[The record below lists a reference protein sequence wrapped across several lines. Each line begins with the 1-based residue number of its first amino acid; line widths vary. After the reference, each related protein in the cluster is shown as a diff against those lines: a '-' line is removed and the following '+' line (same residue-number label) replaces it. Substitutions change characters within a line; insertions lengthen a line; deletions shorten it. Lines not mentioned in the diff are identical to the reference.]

1 MMAGIPMDKLKLKKR
16 YDSLLS
22 PGRIGSMQL
31 RNRIVMTAMGSNL
44 CNPDGTLNERIKAYY
59 EARARGGAAMVIM
72 GSVSIAWP
80 IGSANACQVAIS
92 DDRYI
97 EGFADIARRIH
108 GHGAKIALQLQHAG
122 VTAMNDIAD
131 GRPLLVPSVPKEGQ
145 SDIGPMVTEEEAS
158 AMARP
163 FVQPNSKLHYREAT
177 EEDLAW
183 VCTQFADAVERA
195 KKAGIDAVEIHAAH
209 GYLISNFLS
218 PSTNR
223 RSDRY
228 GGSLEN
234 RARLMVEVVQAV
246 RARVGRD
253 YPVWLRLDGVEF
265 LKPEGITRPDAVAAA
280 RLAERAGVDAINV
293 SAYADPDQS
302 LGYTEAHATHVPG
315 QFVPYAAAIRAA
327 VNIPVITAGRIEPEV
342 ADRLIRKHRIDFVCM
357 GRKLLADPELPRK
370 LQEGR
375 AAEIRPCIYCY
386 TCISQIFVNAPV
398 RCAVNAATS
407 FETEVVLTPAER
419 PRRVLVVGG
428 GPAGM
433 EVARVAAL
441 RGHRVTLCEKGGAL
455 GGSVRLSAISYPPNG
470 KLVRYFE
477 NVLATLPVEIRLQ
490 TQVDEGFVRTHA
502 PDVVVVA
509 TGARWQSLAIP
520 GVDLPHVL
528 DGESL
533 RAMLGAGD
541 GPLPKGVPLGLRAML
556 RLASRLG
563 LTRSPELLTQA
574 SRCWMPLGREV
585 LIYGGGLVGI
595 ELAEFLSARGR
606 KVTVLEEGALF
617 APQMRLL
624 RRWRALHDCRA
635 RGVNLIANV
644 REPRIEADRVSYLT
658 PGGQRRA
665 IAAQSVILAA
675 GAAENTAF
683 ADALRAGGADVRT
696 VGDCAAIGYIE
707 AAIRDGNALARS
719 L

>member
-1 MMAGIPMDKLKLKKR
+1 MMDRIPIDKLKPKKR
-16 YDSLLS
+16 YDSLLA

-72 GSVSIAWP
+72 GSVSISWP

-97 EGFADIARRIH
+97 EGLADLARRIH
-108 GHGAKIALQLQHAG
+108 GHGARIALQLQHAG
-122 VTAMNDIAD
+122 VTAMNDVAD

-145 SDIGPMVTEEEAS
+145 SDIGPTLTEEEAG

-163 FVQPNSKLHYREAT
+163 FMQPNSKLHYREAT

-209 GYLISNFLS
+209 GYLVSNFLS

-265 LKPEGITRPDAVAAA
+265 LKPEGITSPDAVAAA

-293 SAYADPDQS
+293 SAYADPDQ
-302 LGYTEAHATHVPG
+302 GIGFTEAHATHIPG

-342 ADRLIRKHRIDFVCM
+342 ADRLIRTHRIDFVCM

-407 FETEVVLTPAER
+407 FETEVVLTPVER

-470 KLVRYFE
+470 RLVRYFE

-541 GPLPKGVPLGLRAML
+541 GPLPKGVPVGLRAML

-563 LTRSPELLTQA
+563 ITRSPELLTQA

-644 REPRIEADRVSYLT
+644 REPRIESDQVSYLT

-683 ADALRAGGADVRT
+683 ADALRAGGTDVRT

-707 AAIRDGNALARS
+707 AAIRGGNALARS

>member
-1 MMAGIPMDKLKLKKR
+1 MMDRIPIDKLKPKKR
-16 YDSLLS
+16 YDSLLA

-72 GSVSIAWP
+72 GSVSISWP

-97 EGFADIARRIH
+97 EGLADLALRIH
-108 GHGAKIALQLQHAG
+108 GHGARIALQLQHAG
-122 VTAMNDIAD
+122 VTAMNDVAD

-145 SDIGPMVTEEEAS
+145 SDIGPTLTEEEAG

-163 FVQPNSKLHYREAT
+163 FMQPNSKLHYREAT

-265 LKPEGITRPDAVAAA
+265 LKPEGITSPDAVAAA

-293 SAYADPDQS
+293 SAYADPDQ
-302 LGYTEAHATHVPG
+302 GIGFTEAHATHIPG

-342 ADRLIRKHRIDFVCM
+342 ADRLIRTHRIDFVCM

-407 FETEVVLTPAER
+407 FETEVVLTPVER
-419 PRRVLVVGG
+419 PRRVLVIGG

-470 KLVRYFE
+470 RLVRYFE

-509 TGARWQSLAIP
+509 TGARWQALAIP

-541 GPLPKGVPLGLRAML
+541 GPLPKGVPVGLRAML

-563 LTRSPELLTQA
+563 ITRSPELLTQA

-644 REPRIEADRVSYLT
+644 REPRIESDQVSYLT

-683 ADALRAGGADVRT
+683 ADALRAGGTDVRT

-707 AAIRDGNALARS
+707 AAIRGGNALARS

>member
-455 GGSVRLSAISYPPNG
+455 GGSVRLSAIS
-470 KLVRYFE
+470 
-477 NVLATLPVEIRLQ
+477 
-490 TQVDEGFVRTHA
+490 
-502 PDVVVVA
+502 
-509 TGARWQSLAIP
+509 
-520 GVDLPHVL
+520 
-528 DGESL
+528 
-533 RAMLGAGD
+533 
-541 GPLPKGVPLGLRAML
+541 
-556 RLASRLG
+556 
-563 LTRSPELLTQA
+563 
-574 SRCWMPLGREV
+574 
-585 LIYGGGLVGI
+585 
-595 ELAEFLSARGR
+595 
-606 KVTVLEEGALF
+606 
-617 APQMRLL
+617 
-624 RRWRALHDCRA
+624 
-635 RGVNLIANV
+635 
-644 REPRIEADRVSYLT
+644 
-658 PGGQRRA
+658 
-665 IAAQSVILAA
+665 
-675 GAAENTAF
+675 
-683 ADALRAGGADVRT
+683 
-696 VGDCAAIGYIE
+696 
-707 AAIRDGNALARS
+707 
-719 L
+719 

>member
-1 MMAGIPMDKLKLKKR
+1 MDRIPIDKLKPKKR
-16 YDSLLS
+16 YDSLLA

-72 GSVSIAWP
+72 GSVSISWP

-97 EGFADIARRIH
+97 EGLADLARRIH
-108 GHGAKIALQLQHAG
+108 GHGARIALQLQHAG
-122 VTAMNDIAD
+122 VTAMNDVAD

-145 SDIGPMVTEEEAS
+145 SDIGPTLTEEEAG

-163 FVQPNSKLHYREAT
+163 FMQPNSKLHYREAT

-265 LKPEGITRPDAVAAA
+265 LKPEGITSPDAVAAA

-293 SAYADPDQS
+293 SAYADPDQ
-302 LGYTEAHATHVPG
+302 GIGFTEAHATHIPG

-342 ADRLIRKHRIDFVCM
+342 ADRLIRTHRIDFVCM

-375 AAEIRPCIYCY
+375 VAEIRPCIYCY

-407 FETEVVLTPAER
+407 FETEVVLTPVER

-470 KLVRYFE
+470 RLVRYFE

-541 GPLPKGVPLGLRAML
+541 GPLPKGVPVGLRAML

-563 LTRSPELLTQA
+563 ITRSPELLTQA

-644 REPRIEADRVSYLT
+644 REPRIESDQVSYLT

-683 ADALRAGGADVRT
+683 ADALRAGGTDVRT

-707 AAIRDGNALARS
+707 AAIRGGNALARS

>member
-1 MMAGIPMDKLKLKKR
+1 
-16 YDSLLS
+16 
-22 PGRIGSMQL
+22 
-31 RNRIVMTAMGSNL
+31 
-44 CNPDGTLNERIKAYY
+44 
-59 EARARGGAAMVIM
+59 
-72 GSVSIAWP
+72 
-80 IGSANACQVAIS
+80 
-92 DDRYI
+92 
-97 EGFADIARRIH
+97 
-108 GHGAKIALQLQHAG
+108 
-122 VTAMNDIAD
+122 
-131 GRPLLVPSVPKEGQ
+131 
-145 SDIGPMVTEEEAS
+145 
-158 AMARP
+158 
-163 FVQPNSKLHYREAT
+163 
-177 EEDLAW
+177 
-183 VCTQFADAVERA
+183 
-195 KKAGIDAVEIHAAH
+195 
-209 GYLISNFLS
+209 
-218 PSTNR
+218 
-223 RSDRY
+223 
-228 GGSLEN
+228 
-234 RARLMVEVVQAV
+234 MVEVVQAV

-265 LKPEGITRPDAVAAA
+265 LKPEGITSPDAVAAA

-293 SAYADPDQS
+293 SAYADPDQ
-302 LGYTEAHATHVPG
+302 GIGFTEAHATHIPG

-342 ADRLIRKHRIDFVCM
+342 ADRLIRTHRIDFVCM

-375 AAEIRPCIYCY
+375 VAEIRPCIYCY

-407 FETEVVLTPAER
+407 FETEVVLTPVER

-470 KLVRYFE
+470 RLVRYFE

-541 GPLPKGVPLGLRAML
+541 GPLPKGVPVGLRAML

-563 LTRSPELLTQA
+563 ITRSPELLTQA

-644 REPRIEADRVSYLT
+644 REPRIESDQVSYLT

-683 ADALRAGGADVRT
+683 ADALRAGGTDVRT

-707 AAIRDGNALARS
+707 AAIRGGNALARS